1 MSSGNIVINYEDLM
15 ERSQET
21 ISNLEFDISSVI
33 IPYSEIIKPLKKN
46 SVNKN
51 IGTDS
56 YIKDILKC
64 ELL

>member
-1 MSSGNIVINYEDLM
+1 MSSGNIVISYEDLI
-15 ERSQET
+15 ERSQEI

-46 SVNKN
+46 SESYNSEM
-51 IGTDS
+51 DS
-56 YIKDILKC
+56 YIKDLLKQ